1 MPAKFETLPIRQVMY
16 HRAAYD
22 LIAQNGPMIY
32 PEWSLIDFEKEAVS
46 FDGDQYAF
54 DKRRFDNLRSCLSIL
69 NETMPFPK
77 FGEEGT
83 HHAYEMLL
91 SDPCGW
97 GSRGAPLFWAY
108 ASRAFTYDALPM
120 DPSPLKEKYL
130 GIAKSFG
137 IPASGD
143 EYVHI
148 DRFASGGLSSGMIGG
163 SFIEE
168 SLKTLLR
175 RNELYRKK

>member
-1 MPAKFETLPIRQVMY
+1 M
-16 HRAAYD
+16 
-22 LIAQNGPMIY
+22 
-32 PEWSLIDFEKEAVS
+32 
-46 FDGDQYAF
+46 
-54 DKRRFDNLRSCLSIL
+54 
-69 NETMPFPK
+69 
-77 FGEEGT
+77 
-83 HHAYEMLL
+83 
-91 SDPCGW
+91 
-97 GSRGAPLFWAY
+97 FWAY

>member
-1 MPAKFETLPIRQVMY
+1 
-16 HRAAYD
+16 
-22 LIAQNGPMIY
+22 
-32 PEWSLIDFEKEAVS
+32 
-46 FDGDQYAF
+46 
-54 DKRRFDNLRSCLSIL
+54 
-69 NETMPFPK
+69 MPFLK

-83 HHAYEMLL
+83 HHAYEMFL